1 MTTPEE
7 ILLEAMKAADMCG
20 DTISLRRE
28 FCAKLKQSLVN
39 CEMHGIRWRAM
50 LTQRDDGQ
58 HEKA

>member
-1 MTTPEE
+1 MTPEDV
-7 ILLEAMKAADMCG
+7 LLEAMKAADTCG

-28 FCAKLKQSLVN
+28 MCAKLKTSLEN

>member
-1 MTTPEE
+1 
-7 ILLEAMKAADMCG
+7 MKAADMCG

-58 HEKA
+58 HEKV

>member
-1 MTTPEE
+1 MLTPEE
-7 ILLEAMKAADMCG
+7 VLLEAMKAADTCG

-28 FCAKLKQSLVN
+28 MCEKLKVSLAQ

-58 HEKA
+58 HSKV

>member
-1 MTTPEE
+1 MTPEE
-7 ILLEAMKAADMCG
+7 VLLEAMKATDECG

-39 CEMHGIRWRAM
+39 CEMHVIRWRAM

-58 HEKA
+58 HEKV